1 MMMTFEYLH
10 LAGTFVKLSCLN
22 VTLLI
27 SICASAHFSIILR
40 IRKHVNKGYS

>member
-10 LAGTFVKLSCLN
+10 LTGTFVKLSCLN

-27 SICASAHFSIILR
+27 SICVSVHFSIILR
-40 IRKHVNKGYS
+40 IRKHVKKGYS